1 MHSCHLKSTFGES
14 KVTAAGVSD
23 KVFCQR
29 QFERGRRCA
38 HLVASEAD
46 PSEMEVGQVPSAL
59 LRPGHVHMQA
69 QHVLVLRAHLLHLL
83 K

>member
-1 MHSCHLKSTFGES
+1 M
-14 KVTAAGVSD
+14 VTAAGVSD

-29 QFERGRRCA
+29 QFERGRGGA

-46 PSEMEVGQVPSAL
+46 PSEVEVGQVPSAL

-69 QHVLVLRAHLLHLL
+69 QHVLVLRAHLVHLL
-83 K
+83 KKT

>member
-1 MHSCHLKSTFGES
+1 MPITTYGVSI
-14 KVTAAGVSD
+14 VTYAGVSD
-23 KVFCQR
+23 KVFRQR
-29 QFERGRRCA
+29 QFERGRRSA

-46 PSEMEVGQVPSAL
+46 PSEVEVGQVPSAL

-69 QHVLVLRAHLLHLL
+69 QHVLVLRAHLVHLL